1 MSTETTLAPSI
12 FSTLVSTGK
21 DLTALLRDF
30 VLIIVFIALLLFPQT
45 FNDIMIKAGFEEGSI
60 VGMKWKKGITK
71 SDIALKEAQATI
83 SAQAKQLD
91 STSKLL
97 AEAKKQIDNP
107 ELKKK
112 ITDMQTKSTELK
124 KETNLTQLSVNK
136 TISSNAILVENAQK
150 AVNDNSSW
158 GVILAGD
165 SSLKDAQSEVGVM
178 NRKYGVPNAVIYFRQ
193 GSYRSVAIVNNRSE
207 AEDILI
213 KAKKR
218 RPDAYIV
225 PMATWCKN
233 SVQKD
238 GYLDCTG
245 K

>member
-1 MSTETTLAPSI
+1 MATETTSAPSL
-12 FSTLVSTGK
+12 FSGLVSTGK

-71 SDIALKEAQATI
+71 SDLALKEAQATI

-97 AEAKKQIDNP
+97 AEAQKQINNP

-150 AVNDNSSW
+150 AVNENSSW
-158 GVILAGD
+158 GVVLAGD
-165 SSLKDAQSEVGVM
+165 STLKSAQDEVAIL
-178 NRKYGVPNAVIYFRQ
+178 NRKYGVSNAVIYFRQ
-193 GSYRSVAIVNNRSE
+193 GSYRSIAIVNSRSD
-207 AEDILI
+207 AEFVLAI
-213 KAKKR
+213 AKKR
-218 RPDAYIV
+218 RADAYIV